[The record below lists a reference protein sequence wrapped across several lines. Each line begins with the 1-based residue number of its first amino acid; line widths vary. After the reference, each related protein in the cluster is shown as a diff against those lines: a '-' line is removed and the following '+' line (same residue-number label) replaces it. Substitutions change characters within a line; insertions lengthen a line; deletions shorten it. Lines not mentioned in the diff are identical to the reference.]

1 MRTLFKLILTLF
13 VIAAIVLGAYYAYT
27 RILKPNR
34 IPHTPPSPAE
44 KAQLI
49 QQKQHARYLLGSNT
63 NEIREDNASIPFLD
77 LFKSSIPFPD
87 THPWL
92 SSKDVIYD
100 AHGWPTD
107 LKGGV
112 AGTKFL
118 NRLPEGTVANGQYTV
133 LYDGE
138 GELQYGNDAK
148 LVKTSN
154 GKHIISI
161 QAGKDKILNASVII
175 RKTNLANPLRNIRI
189 LPSGGICQ
197 GNPYQ
202 HVNNASKCQTP
213 YLAFENNY
221 QAILFN
227 PDYLN
232 FMKDFRLI
240 RFMNM
245 AGMTRN
251 PINQWEDRNR
261 PEKST
266 WAGKEGT
273 RGTPV
278 EVMVSLANQ
287 LKADAWFSMPYQAS
301 NDYIKQFAEYTA
313 KHLNPSLKVY
323 IEYSNEVWNNI
334 FIHRR
339 YTINQGIAQ
348 KLDQHPETA
357 GIKFY
362 AKRSTE
368 TFKLWE
374 NAFNSKERLVRV
386 LSGWSANHRLTSQLL
401 SYNGTHKHV
410 DVFAVAPYFY
420 ASLESMREAK
430 NVDDIFEEITDN
442 SSRYGLPAI
451 IKQIK
456 KQVAITEEFGVE
468 LVAYEGGQHLVDWE
482 TRTAEQHPN
491 PLLYAANRDKRMG
504 AAYSEYLTAWN
515 KAGGKS
521 FVHFSAPRIYSWYGS
536 WGAKEFVTQK
546 RSKAPKYDA
555 LLRYIDK

>member
-1 MRTLFKLILTLF
+1 MRTLLKLIITLF

-34 IPHTPPSPAE
+34 IPHAPPSPSE

-49 QQKQHARYLLGSNT
+49 KQKNHSRYLLGSNT

-77 LFKSSIPFPD
+77 LFKSSIPFAD
-87 THPWL
+87 TNPWL
-92 SSKDVIYD
+92 SSKDVVYD
-100 AHGWPTD
+100 ANGWPTD
-107 LKGGV
+107 LRGGV

-118 NRLPEGTVANGQYTV
+118 NRLPEGAVANGLYTV
-133 LYDGE
+133 LYDGD

-148 LVKTSN
+148 LVKASN
-154 GKHIISI
+154 GKHIISV
-161 QAGKDKILNASVII
+161 QAGKDKILNASIVI
-175 RKTNLANPLRNIRI
+175 RKTNQQNPLRNIRI
-189 LPSGGICQ
+189 LPSGGICK
-197 GNPYQ
+197 NDPYQ
-202 HVNNASKCQTP
+202 HASDASQCRTP
-213 YLAFENNY
+213 YLAFEKHY
-221 QAILFN
+221 KSILFN

-251 PINQWEDRNR
+251 PITNWQDRNR
-261 PEKST
+261 PEKAT

-273 RGTPV
+273 RGAPI
-278 EVMVSLANQ
+278 EVMVALANQ
-287 LKADAWFSMPYQAS
+287 LNADAWFSMPYQAS
-301 NDYIKQFAEYTA
+301 DDYIKQFAEYTA
-313 KHLNPSLKVY
+313 KHLKPSLKVY
-323 IEYSNEVWNNI
+323 VEYSNEVWNNI
-334 FIHRR
+334 FIHRK
-339 YTINQGIAQ
+339 YTMNQGVAQ
-348 KLDQHPETA
+348 KLSQHPETA
-357 GIKFY
+357 GIMFY
-362 AKRSTE
+362 ANRSTE

-374 NAFNSKERLVRV
+374 NAFNGKQRLVRV

-401 SYNGTHKHV
+401 SYNDTHKNV
-410 DVFAVAPYFY
+410 DAFAIAPYFY
-420 ASLESMREAK
+420 ASLESMREATS
-430 NVDDIFEEITDN
+430 VDDIFDEVMD
-442 SSRYGLPAI
+442 SGSRYGLPKT

-482 TRTAEQHPN
+482 TRTVEQHPN

-504 AAYSEYLTAWN
+504 DAYSEYLAAWN
-515 KAGGKS
+515 QAGGKS

-536 WGAKEFVTQK
+536 WGAKEFITQK
-546 RSKAPKYDA
+546 RSNAPKYDA